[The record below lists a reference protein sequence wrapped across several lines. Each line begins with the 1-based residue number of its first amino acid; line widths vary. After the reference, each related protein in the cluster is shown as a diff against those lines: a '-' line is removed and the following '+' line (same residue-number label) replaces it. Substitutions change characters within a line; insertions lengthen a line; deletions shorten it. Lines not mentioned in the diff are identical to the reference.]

1 MDASFRKSEVLWM
14 QNNPEANEKWVQE
27 IVAHD
32 PSILGLGKLVLKGN
46 ERRIARSGRLDLL
59 LEDVETST
67 RYEVELQLGATDPSH
82 IVRAIEYWDLEK
94 RRYPQY
100 SHVAVIVA
108 EEITSRYFNVISLF
122 NQAIPIIAIKVTC
135 LQVENLKT
143 LVFTTVLDI
152 PSLRLD
158 DSDED
163 ITPVDRSY
171 WETNS
176 TPAILGIA
184 DKLLEAAKEI
194 QPKTAFKFNKAYI
207 GLTVNG
213 RVTNYFY
220 LTPQKKALRIGF
232 HLERSP
238 ELEKKI
244 EAAGFDLAYEAAY
257 KNYVIRL
264 TPQDA
269 NDKLGLIKFLLFQ
282 AYRET
287 IGEPP
292 NVPKDGNFPEGKS
305 I

>member
-1 MDASFRKSEVLWM
+1 MNASFRKSEVIWM
-14 QNNPEANEKWVQE
+14 QNDPMANEKWIQE
-27 IVAHD
+27 VIAQD
-32 PSILGLGKLVLKGN
+32 PEVLGLGKLTLKGN

-59 LEDVETST
+59 LQDAETPI

-82 IVRAIEYWDLEK
+82 IIRAIEYWDLEK
-94 RRYPQY
+94 RRFPQY

-108 EEITSRYFNVISLF
+108 EEITSRFFNVISLF

-135 LQVENLKT
+135 LRVEDFKT

-158 DSDED
+158 ESDED
-163 ITPVDRSY
+163 TTPVDRKY
-171 WETNS
+171 WETTS
-176 TPAILGIA
+176 TPAILA
-184 DKLLEAAKEI
+184 LSDKLLEAAREM
-194 QPKTAFKFNKAYI
+194 QPSTNFKFNKAYI
-207 GLTVNG
+207 GITVNG
-213 RVTNYFY
+213 SVSNFFY

-232 HLERSP
+232 HLERNS
-238 ELEKKI
+238 ELEHKI
-244 EAAGFDLAYEAAY
+244 EAADFDLTYEAAY

-269 NDKLGLIKFLLFQ
+269 NDKLALIKFLLLQ

-292 NVPKDGNFPEGKS
+292 IIP
-305 I
+305 